1 MLDKAKYVNHL
12 NQSIF
17 FGQDGIFL
25 TDNNLMG
32 YEWDYDSDYEEVTNL
47 RKTITEKSYTVII
60 LARTKEQGL
69 EKANSLIETFEQDTL
84 MQTAGRIYIGDY
96 YCSCF
101 IKSISP
107 AEWFYT
113 KRYVKF
119 SVTMLTDSPD
129 WIKENTENF
138 FILDPEQ
145 ADDAAK
151 KYPSKYPYY
160 YINDQTART
169 IVNPSI
175 VPADFKMRIYGPTTN
190 PLIVIGDNTYQV
202 KASVDAGERIEID
215 SRARSIILIS
225 GTGDITNQ
233 IWSAV
238 KDQGYI
244 FEPIPTGVSVL
255 AWNGTFA
262 FDLVIYDVRSMPKWM

>member
-1 MLDKAKYVNHL
+1 MLDKVKYVNHL
-12 NQSIF
+12 NQSIN

-25 TDNNLMG
+25 TDNELMK

-69 EKANSLIETFEQDTL
+69 EKANGLIETFEQDTL
-84 MQTAGRIYIGDY
+84 MQTAGRIYIGEY

-119 SVTMLTDSPD
+119 TVTMLTDSPD
-129 WIKENTENF
+129 WIKENTESF
-138 FILDPEQ
+138 FILDSNQ
-145 ADDAAK
+145 KADVAK
-151 KYPSKYPYY
+151 QYPSKYPYY
-160 YINDQTART
+160 YINNQAART
-169 IVNPSI
+169 IMNQSI
-175 VPADFKMRIYGPTTN
+175 VPADFKIRIYGPINN
-190 PLIVIGDNTYQV
+190 PLIVIGKNVYQV
-202 KASVDAGERIEID
+202 RLSVDTGERLEID
-215 SRARSIILIS
+215 SRSKSIVLVS
-225 GTGDITNQ
+225 GTGDVTNQ

-255 AWNGTFA
+255 TWNGNFS
-262 FDLVIYDVRSMPKWM
+262 FDLVVYDVRSMPKWM